1 MFTPKDTLLLAFLAV
16 WVPATSSLAH
26 DDNGAVKDP
35 RGVSITATA
44 AQESDSEVTS
54 SRAKVPPL
62 RGHDHET
69 ALIDTCPQLAY
80 EPETDGL
87 RKCVEVLTGQ
97 ISDLLKLIMNL
108 SEALAE
114 SRNELLQRTD
124 DGRHHSRILPM
135 ADNS

>member
-1 MFTPKDTLLLAFLAV
+1 MVMKKNMLALAFLSVGV
-16 WVPATSSLAH
+16 WAAPSWAH
-26 DDNGAVKDP
+26 DDYAVEDPSDVAVTAPPEFNG
-35 RGVSITATA
+35 
-44 AQESDSEVTS
+44 EVTS
-54 SRAKVPPL
+54 SRAEVSVQG
-62 RGHDHET
+62 RHDHET

-80 EPETDGL
+80 EQETDGL
-87 RKCVEVLTGQ
+87 RKCVAVLTGQ

-108 SEALAE
+108 SELLAE